1 MFHVKYTMIYA
12 NVVENTSVELKEILK
27 QSDQNITSHNT
38 NQNQPDKF

>member
-1 MFHVKYTMIYA
+1 MIYA

-27 QSDQNITSHNT
+27 QSDQNLTSHNT